1 MSNVLFSVKVQLAAV
16 FTGGLVGEQAVSD
29 GALGPD
35 EVQVTVGLGVTLKVL
50 GWEAE
55 VSLTA
60 MLVVR
65 LPAFAELNV
74 IDSVAAGAQLLC
86 VQVTVIGDPGV
97 PEQAMPP
104 LGLLQAV
111 T

>member
-35 EVQVTVGLGVTLKVL
+35 GVPGPVGLGVTLKVL

-60 MLVVR
+60 MLVVS
-65 LPAFAELNV
+65 LPGFAELNV
-74 IDSVAAGAQLLC
+74 IDCFPARRSPDW